1 MVVVDNHFDRSGV
14 KAQQCVELT
23 DTNYLIDLFNYR
35 FILYAMRIYNLIY

>member
-23 DTNYLIDLFNYR
+23 DTNYQIDLF
-35 FILYAMRIYNLIY
+35 IT